1 MKKERDAL
9 RQQLDDIDDAFEDT
23 ISEPN
28 TNPGLRLKALSCFRS
43 QKNGYLS
50 KIKNLSVIDAIN
62 NHTLHLRDMHQFENF
77 CKEYC

>member
-28 TNPGLRLKALSCFRS
+28 TNPGLRFSALIRGCAKTGFMF
-43 QKNGYLS
+43 
-50 KIKNLSVIDAIN
+50 SV
-62 NHTLHLRDMHQFENF
+62 
-77 CKEYC
+77 KS

>member
-28 TNPGLRLKALSCFRS
+28 TNPGLRLKLYRVFDLRKMDVC
-43 QKNGYLS
+43 QKS
-50 KIKNLSVIDAIN
+50 KI
-62 NHTLHLRDMHQFENF
+62 
-77 CKEYC
+77 